1 MSRALADALEKL
13 LIRGDEAPAT
23 LFTPAQRSALEV
35 LARGTGF
42 LIARPQGRGVTY
54 RISNRAGLEAH
65 LRTLRPETPATV
77 ARDIPQ
83 RAANIAIRRDSKAG
97 FASHAFHYLLVKA
110 VGADVCWTH
119 CDGRVLDLSASTQS
133 AGAGVLAIQEGDD
146 WQSDCP
152 LWLVENQ
159 ALFDDTSWLPQH
171 ARASIGYYAGQ
182 IPGRLVAWLA
192 HRSRV
197 PEVIHFADYDGV
209 GLQNFVRLKE
219 HLTTPC
225 SFWLMPNWHDLLRKY
240 GSNQIWLNTHQEF
253 VAATMRLAA
262 MQIPAE
268 LLALCAAMSREG
280 LALEHEAVWLA
291 RNRG

>member
-1 MSRALADALEKL
+1 MSRALAHALEKL
-13 LIRGDEAPAT
+13 LTQGDEAPAS
-23 LFTPAQRSALEV
+23 LFTPAQQSALDV

-65 LRTLRPETPATV
+65 LRTLRPETPETL

-83 RAANIAIRRDSKAG
+83 RAANIATHRDSKAG
-97 FASHAFHYLLVKA
+97 SATHSFHYLLLKA
-110 VGADVCWTH
+110 VGTGVCWTRS
-119 CDGRVLDLSASTQS
+119 DGRILDLSAATES
-133 AGAGVLAIQEGDD
+133 AGAGVLAIQEGDA

-159 ALFDDTSWLPQH
+159 ALFDDTSWLPQNT
-171 ARASIGYYAGQ
+171 RASIGYYAGQ
-182 IPGRLVAWLA
+182 IPNRLVAWLA

-197 PEVIHFADYDGV
+197 PEVSHFADYDGV
-209 GLQNFVRLKE
+209 GLQNFVRLRE
-219 HLTTPC
+219 QLATPC

-240 GSNQIWLNTHQEF
+240 GNNQIWNNTHHEF
-253 VAATMRLAA
+253 VAATTRLAA
-262 MQIPAE
+262 LRPSAE
-268 LLALCAAMSREG
+268 LLELCAAMSREG

-291 RNRG
+291 RKSD

>member
-13 LIRGDEAPAT
+13 LTHGDEAPAS
-23 LFTPAQRSALEV
+23 LFSPAQRSALDV

-54 RISNRAGLEAH
+54 CISNRAGLEAH
-65 LRTLRPETPATV
+65 LRSLRPENPATL

-83 RAANIAIRRDSKAG
+83 RAANVATHRDSKAR
-97 FASHAFHYLLVKA
+97 AATHSFHYLLLKA
-110 VGADVCWTH
+110 VGAGVCWTDN
-119 CDGRVLDLSASTQS
+119 DGRILDLSASTAS

-159 ALFDDTSWLPQH
+159 ALFDDTSWLPQD
-171 ARASIGYYAGQ
+171 ARVSVGYYAGQ
-182 IPGRLVAWLA
+182 IPTRLVAWLSQ
-192 HRSRV
+192 RSRV
-197 PEVIHFADYDGV
+197 PEIFHFADYDGV
-209 GLQNFVRLKE
+209 GLQNFVRLRE
-219 HLTTPC
+219 QLATPC
-225 SFWLMPNWHDLLRKY
+225 SFWLMPNWSDLLRRY

-253 VAATMRLAA
+253 IAATTRLTALR
-262 MQIPAE
+262 PSAE
-268 LLALCAAMSREG
+268 LLELCAAMSREG

-291 RNRG
+291 RKSN